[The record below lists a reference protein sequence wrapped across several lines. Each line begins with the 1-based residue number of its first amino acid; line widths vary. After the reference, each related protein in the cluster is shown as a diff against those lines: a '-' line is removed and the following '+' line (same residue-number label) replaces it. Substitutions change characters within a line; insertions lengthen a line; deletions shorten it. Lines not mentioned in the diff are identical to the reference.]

1 MGSHIVLDKVEFSSV
16 TANAATTWSYAE
28 VVDRNGTRALAECGV
43 GPKSDDVIALISEL
57 VDRLAG
63 KSLNDEADVVHE
75 AGVDAAQLRPL
86 TPTSVAVSAVRSAVA
101 VLQATQNGVSLT
113 EALGGTLQDSVE
125 LYANI
130 NRALLGQDRSPESFA
145 KEAEGAAEHGFRTI
159 KCAPFD
165 EVERSVPDEAV
176 PEAAKA
182 GIARVSAVRAA
193 IGPDVRL
200 LVDCHTR
207 FGLRTALPL
216 AEELAKLDV
225 GWFEEPL
232 DRAAS
237 LEDMA
242 AITGQTPMP
251 VAGGES
257 GYGAG
262 FFDDL
267 LNSKAVHIIMPDV
280 MLCGGVAEARRAGQ
294 MAAEFGGGFSL
305 HSPSGPV
312 ALLSSAHVTAATPGA
327 MALEH
332 AVNEASWR
340 QELLDPP
347 ERVEGGRLWFPGG
360 PGLGATLNRATVDRH
375 GRRWSP

>member
-1 MGSHIVLDKVEFSSV
+1 MNVVLDHAEFSAV
-16 TANAATTWSYAE
+16 TASAATEWSYAE
-28 VVDRNGTRALAECGV
+28 VVDRDGARALAECGV

-57 VDRLAG
+57 VNRLAG
-63 KSLNDEADVVHE
+63 KSLNDEAEVVE
-75 AGVDAAQLRPL
+75 AVGVDAAQLQPL
-86 TPTSVAVSAVRSAVA
+86 TPWPVAVSAVRSAVA
-101 VLQATQNGVSLT
+101 VLQATNMGVSLT
-113 EALGGTLQDSVE
+113 EALGGTPQDSVE

-130 NRALLGQDRSPESFA
+130 NRGLLGRDRSPQSFA
-145 KEAEGAAEHGFRTI
+145 KEAEGAAKRGFRTI

-165 EVERSVPDEAV
+165 EVERPVPDQSVPD
-176 PEAAKA
+176 AAKT
-182 GIARVSAVRAA
+182 GVARVAAVRAA

-207 FGLRTALPL
+207 FGLHTALPV

-257 GYGAG
+257 GYGAR

-280 MLCGGVAEARRAGQ
+280 MLCGGVAEAHRSGKV
-294 MAAEFGGGFSL
+294 AAELGGGFSL

-312 ALLSSAHVTAATPGA
+312 ALLSSAHVTAATPQA

-332 AVNEASWR
+332 AVNEAPWR
-340 QELLDPP
+340 HEVLDPP
-347 ERVEGGRLWFPGG
+347 ERVEEGRLWLPSG
-360 PGLGATLNRATVDRH
+360 PGLGATLDRATVDRH